1 MKYSL
6 NDIHYKL
13 MILGSL
19 ISIKQPQSHALLALL
34 VHNVHFCHWI
44 LTRLIMHYLKSIH
57 APSPQKI
64 NFDKIIL
71 KNQNKQCKSYWPFS
85 LVKSTSKTKI
95 SSSVKGE
102 TNLAGFVAK
111 RKINAVDYKVLNYL
125 HWQES
130 YTNDCNDK
138 VKRSIRWQRS

>member
-19 ISIKQPQSHALLALL
+19 ISIKQLQSHAWLALL

-71 KNQNKQCKSYWPFS
+71 KKKKINNVICNSKFACKSYWPFS

-102 TNLAGFVAK
+102 TDLAGFVAIK
-111 RKINAVDYKVLNYL
+111 RKCCSLQSTKLPSLTGEL
-125 HWQES
+125 HKWL
-130 YTNDCNDK
+130 
-138 VKRSIRWQRS
+138 